1 MILPQHIQL
10 QLRSLEILAGIIPQ
24 LHKSNGTTPDM
35 NSYLVRKKTKQQQHQ
50 TVVFVHEQPALSSG
64 S

>member
-35 NSYLVRKKTKQQQHQ
+35 YSYLVRKKQQQHQ
-50 TVVFVHEQPALSSG
+50 TVVFVREQPALSSG